1 MLLTRGRL
9 LVVAAAVCWS
19 LSGFFLKAPAIQAID
34 PEARGL
40 LVACWRSFFAA
51 GGIALFVD
59 WKQVRWRPGLLPLVG
74 FFAAMNLLYVQ
85 AMTSSTDAGN
95 VIFLQYLA
103 PFWVLLGS
111 AFWLNERLEREN
123 VAGIACGLAGVAVI
137 GSAVIGNS
145 QATGAL
151 LAVGAGV
158 TYAGVIICLRYLREE
173 DPGWLVFLCF
183 VCSGLVLLPFV
194 LTQERQLAGEE
205 WVWVGALGTVQM
217 ALAYG
222 LFANGVRHI
231 KAQEASLISLIEPV
245 LNPIWVLLAW
255 GAVIDQRTIVG
266 GGLILLGL
274 VVRYARAE
282 GTPCSN
288 IDDTGVRRRERLG
301 WGLVAFSAVGAVL
314 MVQSGAPEAWSWG
327 LFLPLA
333 GGGLCIFEAWD
344 RTCVFHAAFS
354 TSEVGGAVCP
364 IDEPQ
369 TAAQAKLQAW
379 LLTLRA
385 VAVAAAI
392 IAVFDLVVGT

>member
-19 LSGFFLKAPAIQAID
+19 LSGFFLKADAIQAIE
-34 PEARGL
+34 PESRGL
-40 LVACWRSFFAA
+40 LVACWRALFAA
-51 GGIALFVD
+51 GGMALFVD

-74 FFAAMNLLYVQ
+74 FFAAMNILYVQ

-111 AFWLNERLEREN
+111 AFWLHERLERDN

-194 LTQERQLAGEE
+194 LSQERQLVGEE
-205 WVWVGALGTVQM
+205 WIWVGALGTVQM

-222 LFANGVRHI
+222 LFALGIRQL
-231 KAQEASLISLIEPV
+231 KAQEASLITLIEPV

-255 GAVIDQRTIVG
+255 GAAIDQRTVVG
-266 GGLILLGL
+266 GGLIMLGL
-274 VVRYARAE
+274 VVRYARVE
-282 GTPCSN
+282 GNPCSN
-288 IDDTGVRRRERLG
+288 IDDNGARRRERLG
-301 WGLVAFSAVGAVL
+301 WGLVALSAVGAVL

-333 GGGLCIFEAWD
+333 GGWLCIFEARD

-354 TSEVGGAVCP
+354 TSEVAGAVCP

-379 LLTLRA
+379 LLMLRA
-385 VAVAAAI
+385 VAVAAALV
-392 IAVFDLVVGT
+392 AVFGLL

>member
-9 LVVAAAVCWS
+9 LVAAAAISWS

-40 LVACWRSFFAA
+40 LVACWRSLFAA
-51 GGIALFVD
+51 GGMALFVD

-111 AFWLNERLEREN
+111 AFWLNERLERAN
-123 VAGIACGLAGVAVI
+123 VASIACGLAGVAVI

-145 QATGAL
+145 QATGAI

-158 TYAGVIICLRYLREE
+158 TYAGVIICLRYLRDE

-183 VCSGLVLLPFV
+183 FCSGLVLLPFV
-194 LTQERQLAGEE
+194 LTQERQLEGDE

-255 GAVIDQRTIVG
+255 GAVIDQHTIVG

-288 IDDTGVRRRERLG
+288 IDDAGVRRRERFG
-301 WGLVAFSAVGAVL
+301 WGLVAFSAVGAAL
-314 MVQSGAPEAWSWG
+314 MVLSGAPEAWSWG

-333 GGGLCIFEAWD
+333 GGWLCIFEAWD
-344 RTCVFHAAFS
+344 RTCVFHATFS
-354 TSEVGGAVCP
+354 TKEVGGTVCP
-364 IDEPQ
+364 INNPQ

-385 VAVAAAI
+385 IAVAAAI

>member
-9 LVVAAAVCWS
+9 LVAAAAISWS

-51 GGIALFVD
+51 GGMALFVD
-59 WKQVRWRPGLLPLVG
+59 WKRVRWRPGLLPLVG
-74 FFAAMNLLYVQ
+74 FFAAMNILYVQ

-111 AFWLNERLEREN
+111 AFWLHERLERDN

-183 VCSGLVLLPFV
+183 VCSGLVLLPFA

-205 WVWVGALGTVQM
+205 WIWVGALGTVQM

-255 GAVIDQRTIVG
+255 GAAIDQRTIVG

-288 IDDTGVRRRERLG
+288 IDDTGARRRERLG
-301 WGLVAFSAVGAVL
+301 WGLVVLSAVG
-314 MVQSGAPEAWSWG
+314 
-327 LFLPLA
+327 
-333 GGGLCIFEAWD
+333 
-344 RTCVFHAAFS
+344 RY
-354 TSEVGGAVCP
+354 
-364 IDEPQ
+364 
-369 TAAQAKLQAW
+369 
-379 LLTLRA
+379 
-385 VAVAAAI
+385 
-392 IAVFDLVVGT
+392 